1 MAVGGPWRTRLAL
14 FTIHTTTAM
23 SNEHT
28 PLLSDEKSR
37 EIEMKWQEAHGADIT
52 HTMAFSDGIATVR
65 DLYEAERAKDRELLH
80 KLVEAGRCLLE
91 ELVANDNGAGSSNN
105 ERIRMLNA
113 WESAVKE
120 AGITPTDQ

>member
-1 MAVGGPWRTRLAL
+1 
-14 FTIHTTTAM
+14 M

-28 PLLSDEKSR
+28 PMLSDEKIR
-37 EIEMKWQEAHGADIT
+37 GIETEWQEVHGADIP

-65 DLYEAERAKDRELLH
+65 DRYEAERAKDRELLQ
-80 KLVEAGRCLLE
+80 KLVEAGRCLLD

-113 WESAVKE
+113 WESASKE
-120 AGITPTDQ
+120 AGITPTEP